1 VPQSLVSKGL
11 AAITKIHNSVLFYV
25 FWYPKFSA
33 RSKMELIKKRAIEEL
48 GEFFVHF
55 ETLIDPIKNNK
66 PKIIGVAG
74 RRQVN
79 ESP

>member
-1 VPQSLVSKGL
+1 MAQSLVRLGR

-25 FWYPKFSA
+25 FWYQKFLA

-55 ETLIDPIKNNK
+55 ETLIDPNKNNK
-66 PKIIGVAG
+66 PKIIDVAG
-74 RRQVN
+74 RPR
-79 ESP
+79 